1 MYLNDSLVFKNPF
14 TSFTCSSSSSEVLLK
29 LKIEVDKIVERFQ
42 IKSNFEKCDL
52 LTSSRTSAKF
62 IKSNRVQFNRCE
74 YPNRLNFDCLNQNL
88 CKKVP

>member
-14 TSFTCSSSSSEVLLK
+14 TSFTCSSSSEVLLK

-88 CKKVP
+88 CKKVT